1 MNPERFYNQIKSEY
15 ECPQGFDSVHGACK
29 ITRDLTRVGSTRV
42 PSIENAAGCKKINGS
57 WNHKYGVCIMS
68 DGEDVGWTAPIK
80 GAYFAWWQGHGVN
93 AWKMADKEWN
103 RLHSKKDLL
112 SRTDKEWDEH
122 LVHTLQFG
130 EVTGCHI
137 YSDPFYVDSLGMG
150 MCESKFFDKAGKFQ
164 ARERALQLASDVLQG
179 KAQKYNLLYFDG
191 DGRRAQSDR
200 PDVMVSDDPR
210 KVKDMLMTLK
220 QFPAFAKKTA
230 FRMR

>member
-42 PSIENAAGCKKINGS
+42 PSIENAAGCKRINGS

-80 GAYFAWWQGHGVN
+80 GAYFAWWQGTGVLSWRIGNEEWERAHGKGDITRKDFFN
-93 AWKMADKEWN
+93 EFSEHM
-103 RLHSKKDLL
+103 KKY
-112 SRTDKEWDEH
+112 
-122 LVHTLQFG
+122 G

-191 DGRRAQSDR
+191 EGRRAQSDR